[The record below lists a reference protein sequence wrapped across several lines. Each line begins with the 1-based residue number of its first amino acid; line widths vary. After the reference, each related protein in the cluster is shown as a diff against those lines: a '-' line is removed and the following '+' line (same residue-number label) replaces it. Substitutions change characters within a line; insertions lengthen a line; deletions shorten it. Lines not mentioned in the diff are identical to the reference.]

1 MLLIILIS
9 ILLLIALSIFLIAY
23 FHTKSLI
30 VKRYT
35 IKDKEILTDVDE
47 KTNIKILFFSD
58 LHIGK
63 TLKKE
68 KLKKFILYLASF
80 KADLYIFGGD
90 IIGDNI
96 KKYYS
101 TSDVKECFNPLKGKC
116 CIAVYGN
123 HEFKNEKNI
132 TVLEKLNYFDAM
144 GFNLLN
150 NEEFAFFKNNKYI
163 LLYGINDC
171 IYNDVKLPSKEY
183 DLVICHEG
191 DIADKIKNQIL
202 IAGHTHG
209 GQIKIPFLPYIYL
222 PKYGKKYVKGVNMAA
237 NNSKVIV
244 SNGVGCN
251 KFNIR
256 FFAKRDIILINYI
269 K

>member
-1 MLLIILIS
+1 MKLIIFISIVLILVIVALLIT
-9 ILLLIALSIFLIAY
+9 Y
-23 FHTKSLI
+23 FHTKSLL
-30 VKRYT
+30 VKKYT
-35 IKDKEILTDVDE
+35 IKDKNVLNYDNE
-47 KTNIKILFFSD
+47 KYQIKILFFSD

-63 TLKKE
+63 TLKK
-68 KLKKFILYLASF
+68 KNLKRFVSYLLSF

-96 KKYYS
+96 KKYY
-101 TSDVKECFNPLKGKC
+101 TIADVEECFLPLKDKC
-116 CIAVYGN
+116 CVAVYGN

-132 TVLEKLNYFDAM
+132 TIAEKLKYFEAM
-144 GFNLLN
+144 GFNTLN
-150 NEEFAFFKNNKYI
+150 NEEFVFFKNNNFIKI
-163 LLYGINDC
+163 YGMNDI
-171 IYNDVKLPSKEY
+171 IYNELKLPSKEY

-191 DIADKIKNQIL
+191 DIINKMSNQIL
-202 IAGHTHG
+202 LSGHTHG
-209 GQIKIPFLPYIYL
+209 GQIRIPFLPYIYL
-222 PKYGKKYVKGVNMAA
+222 PKYGKEYVSGLYNVD
-237 NNSKVIV
+237 NNKIIV